1 MSSSTS
7 LRAWLDVY
15 DASTASQRLRDFET
29 FQTRLMAVNQHTNLT
44 RIELDDIEEK
54 HFLDCLAIVDEL
66 PSQAAVCDLGSGAGF
81 PGLVL
86 AIVRRDCRF
95 TLVEATG
102 KRVQFLEAM
111 VAELGLEHVRVLHA
125 RAEALSDH
133 KERYDVLTARAV
145 ARLNLLLELAI
156 PLVKV
161 GGRFIAM
168 KGSNAHQ
175 ELEEAQTALIALML
189 KPPRVEVVEGP
200 KIGLHHNLIFTK
212 DQACDAHYP
221 RAYAAMKKKAL

>member
-1 MSSSTS
+1 MSSPTS
-7 LRAWLDVY
+7 LRAWLNTH
-15 DASTASQRLRDFET
+15 DASFATERLRDFEI
-29 FQTRLMAVNQHTNLT
+29 FQARLMAVNQHTNLT
-44 RIELDDIEEK
+44 RIEFEDIEEK

-66 PSQAAVCDLGSGAGF
+66 PNQARVCDVGSGAGF

-102 KRVQFLEAM
+102 KRVQFLQSVA
-111 VAELGLEHVRVLHA
+111 AELGLAHVQVLHA
-125 RAEALSDH
+125 RAEDLSDH

-156 PLVKV
+156 PLVKI

-175 ELEEAQTALIALML
+175 ELDEARSTLKALNVQA
-189 KPPRVEVVEGP
+189 PRIQVVEGP

-212 DQACDAHYP
+212 EQACDAHYP
-221 RAYAAMKKKAL
+221 RPYAAMKKKAL

>member
-1 MSSSTS
+1 MSSPTS
-7 LRAWLDVY
+7 LRAWLDAY
-15 DASTASQRLRDFET
+15 DANTAAQRLREFET
-29 FQTRLMAVNQHTNLT
+29 FQARLMAVNQHTNLT
-44 RIELDDIEEK
+44 RIESEDIEAK
-54 HFLDCLAIVDEL
+54 HFLDCLAIVDEV
-66 PSQAAVCDLGSGAGF
+66 PAQATVCDVGSGAGF

-102 KRVQFLEAM
+102 KRVQFLQDV
-111 VAELGLEHVRVLHA
+111 VAELGLEHVEVLQA

-175 ELEEAQTALIALML
+175 ELDEARSTLKALNL
-189 KPPRVEVVEGP
+189 KAPRILVMEGP
-200 KIGLHHNLIFTK
+200 KIGRHHNLIFTK

-221 RAYAAMKKKAL
+221 RPYAAMKKKAL